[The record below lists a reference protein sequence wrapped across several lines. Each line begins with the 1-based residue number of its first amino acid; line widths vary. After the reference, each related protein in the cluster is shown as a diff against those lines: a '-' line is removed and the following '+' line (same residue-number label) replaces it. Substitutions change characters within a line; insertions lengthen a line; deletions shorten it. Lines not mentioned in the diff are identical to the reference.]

1 MINLIILLNILVYAL
16 WFFLDLK
23 FMYLNFL
30 VSTSHL
36 EAGYYWTL
44 ITSVFSHNMFFHLL
58 INMFILRGFGSVI
71 LSVLKLRRFLSFY
84 LLAGIVSSLDHCLVS
99 TYLLDDPSLPAL
111 GASGAISG
119 LLVLFSLLFP
129 KEKLLLFGLIPI
141 PALIGA
147 LVFIGL
153 DIFGLITQ
161 MKGSGLP
168 IGHGAHLGGAFFG
181 IFYFFLILRPR
192 LRRLEA

>member
-1 MINLIILLNILVYAL
+1 MINFIILLNILVYGL
-16 WFFLDLK
+16 WFLLDLK

-36 EAGYYWTL
+36 QAGYYWTL
-44 ITSVFSHNMFFHLL
+44 VTSVFSHNMFFHLL

-71 LSVLKLRRFLSFY
+71 LSVLRLRRFVTFY
-84 LLAGIVSSLDHCLVS
+84 LVAGVFGSLGHCFAS
-99 TYLLDDPSLPAL
+99 TFFLGDSSLPAL

-129 KEKLLLFGLIPI
+129 REKLLLFGIIPV
-141 PALIGA
+141 PALFGA
-147 LVFIGL
+147 LLFIGL

-168 IGHGAHLGGAFFG
+168 IGHGAHLGGAIFG
-181 IFYFFLILRPR
+181 MIYFAVLKMKRTYYST
-192 LRRLEA
+192 E